1 LIEVKTLTIDLPY
14 AVPAARTFRR
24 ATLAL
29 SMILAAGPAVAA
41 RTDVVL
47 LLNGDR
53 ITGEVKELAYGQL
66 KFKTDDM
73 GTLYIEWNKI
83 ASLTTKQLLQVEL
96 ADGSRLFGQ
105 APEPGASPGTLLMQ
119 DGPSDKAPDRTAAS
133 STVRMIEVMRIATID
148 RGAWHERLDGSVSAG
163 YSFTQASEVETFNF
177 SGTIGARNRRR
188 HWEVALDGQA
198 TSQESGSTSQ
208 RVDLSG
214 TLERFL
220 RNRYYYEGTLA
231 FTRNEE
237 LGLKLR
243 SLVGGTVGRYLVQR
257 SDREWRAGAGLAIST
272 EVGADDNR
280 RQSVEAVLTTS
291 ARIFRFDSPETDVTA
306 SLDLLPSLTESGR
319 LRGEASL
326 NLRREL
332 VSDLFFEI
340 SIYDSYDNRPS
351 EGAEQN
357 DWSLTTS
364 LGYTF

>member
-1 LIEVKTLTIDLPY
+1 
-14 AVPAARTFRR
+14 
-24 ATLAL
+24 LAL
-29 SMILAAGPAVAA
+29 ATILAATPALAA
-41 RTDVVL
+41 KTDVVV

-96 ADGSRLFGQ
+96 ADGRRLFGQ
-105 APEPGASPGTLLMQ
+105 APEPGASPGTLLVK
-119 DGPSDKAPDRTAAS
+119 DGPSGRTPDRAPAS
-133 STVRMIEVMRIATID
+133 NSVRMTEVMRIATID

-163 YSFTQASEVETFNF
+163 YSYTQANAVETFNF
-177 SGTIGARNRRR
+177 SGAVGARDRRR
-188 HWEVALDGQA
+188 LWEIALDGQV
-198 TSQESGSTSQ
+198 TSQETGSTSE
-208 RVDLSG
+208 RADLSG
-214 TLERFL
+214 THERFL
-220 RNRYYYEGTLA
+220 PDRYYYEGTLA
-231 FTRNEE
+231 FTHNQE

-243 SLVGGTVGRYLVQR
+243 SLFSGTVGRYLVQR
-257 SDREWRAGAGLAIST
+257 ADREWRAGAGLAVST
-272 EVGADDNR
+272 EEGEDGNR

-291 ARIFRFDSPETDVTA
+291 ARVFRFDSPETDITA

-319 LRGEASL
+319 LRGEASVQ
-326 NLRREL
+326 LRREL
-332 VSDLFFEI
+332 ASDLFFEI